1 VPNGDRDWFRGNSY
15 SSETVLLDG
24 ISGTGKTMAM
34 RIIGS
39 FTGVIPPRFNYQLE
53 QICIAIYEGKLET
66 NAGIE
71 ILQLILDQNHYDA
84 ALSRE
89 LNFRPKDLSSI
100 LGSPKRLEYLKRLFL
115 PDGENAWT
123 RLQAKQEKL
132 FLIVHQLM
140 SASDI
145 LDNLPEKK
153 IHRILCTRHPYYL
166 FDHWVSCVDMHGS
179 TPRDF
184 SVTLGGSLEVPWFV
198 QSNFEMFTGGSPE
211 NKAAKV
217 ISDLMKSQESFL
229 ENHSNVLIIDFE
241 KFVLEPANY
250 VERMEMMV
258 GGSPQKLASILK
270 RENLPRMHINLSN
283 QKKIYKR
290 YSSNKLNSDFNHAED
305 YEILRDRILSSTSDE
320 HFNLLESAASTYEAR
335 FGRWF

>member
-1 VPNGDRDWFRGNSY
+1 MPRGDRDWFRSNSY
-15 SSETVLLDG
+15 PSETVLLDG
-24 ISGTGKTMAM
+24 ISGTGKTMVM
-34 RIIGS
+34 RILGS
-39 FTGVIPPRFNYQLE
+39 FTGIIPPRFNYQLE

-71 ILQLILDQNHYDA
+71 ILQLMLDQNHYDA

-89 LNFRPKDLSSI
+89 VNFRPNDLSSI
-100 LGSPKRLEYLKRLFL
+100 LASPKKLEYLKRLFL
-115 PDGENAWT
+115 SDGEDAWT

-132 FLIVHQLM
+132 VLIVHQLM

-198 QSNFEMFTGGSPE
+198 QSKFEMYAGETPE

-258 GGSPQKLASILK
+258 GGSPKKLGYILK
-270 RENLPRMHINLSN
+270 RENLPREHINSSN
-283 QKKIYKR
+283 QKKIYRR
-290 YSSNKLNSDFNHAED
+290 YSSDKLNSNFNHAKD
-305 YEILRDRILSSTSDE
+305 YEIVRDRISSSTSDE
-320 HFNLLESAASTYEAR
+320 HFNLLESAADGYEAR